1 MLYFKFFVILVL
13 LSIVIFTVGCESDNN
28 STPTNP
34 TVSKSKIRV
43 VHTSYDAPAVDVR
56 VDGAVAISGL
66 SYGESSGYTEVTS
79 GTRNVKVSP
88 AGSTTP
94 VVIEADLTIA
104 ANKEYTVYAVNTL
117 ASIEAIVSEDSR
129 TPNFS
134 KAKIRFVHASPDAP
148 AVDIKL
154 NNGSGPAVF
163 SNASFKDITSY
174 IEVDAGSYSFV
185 ATPTGSATEVIVF
198 DPIAIQN
205 GQVYTV
211 IAHGSLDNTD
221 NVPFAV
227 RVFIDNN
234 AGSTFADLTAATTNV
249 LVVHASPDAPGVDLL
264 LDGIVVNSQALPY
277 PDNTGYL
284 PVMAGTRS
292 IKVNASGTVTTVID
306 ATLALDPNVA
316 YSIFAAD
323 ILSNITPV
331 VLTDDLTAPASGKA
345 HVRFIHLSPNAPA
358 VDITLTDG
366 TVVFGDIEFKEST
379 AFTPLDAAS
388 YDLQV
393 RLAGTST
400 VVLNL
405 PGIVLEDGKI
415 YTVFAKGL
423 VNGNGDQALGAEIIV
438 NNQ

>member
-1 MLYFKFFVILVL
+1 MRYLKLFVLFVVL
-13 LSIVIFTVGCESDNN
+13 SLAIFTVGCESDNS

-34 TVSKSKIRV
+34 TASKSKVRV

-66 SYGESSGYTEVTS
+66 SYGESSGYAEVTS
-79 GTRNVKVSP
+79 GTRNIKVSP
-88 AGSTTP
+88 AGSPTP
-94 VVIEADLTIA
+94 VVIEADLTVA
-104 ANKEYTVYAVNTL
+104 ENKEYTVYAVNTL
-117 ASIEAIVSEDSR
+117 ASIEAIVSEDNR
-129 TPNFS
+129 TPNS
-134 KAKIRFVHASPDAP
+134 GKAKVRFLHASPDAP

-174 IEVDAGSYSFV
+174 IEVDAGSYRFV
-185 ATPTGSATEVIVF
+185 ATPSGSTAEVIVF
-198 DPIAIQN
+198 DPIAVQN

-221 NVPFAV
+221 TVPFAV

-234 AGSTFADLTAATTNV
+234 AGSAFADLTTATSNV

-264 LDGIVVNSQALPY
+264 VDGIVVNAQTLEY
-277 PDNTGYL
+277 PNNTGYL
-284 PVMAGTRS
+284 SPSAGTRN
-292 IKVNASGTVTTVID
+292 INVNVSGTSTTVID
-306 ATLALDPNVA
+306 ATLTLVPNAA
-316 YSIFAAD
+316 YTVFAAD
-323 ILSNITPV
+323 VVSNITPV
-331 VLTDDLTAPASGKA
+331 VFEDDLSAPASGKA
-345 HVRFIHLSPNAPA
+345 HVRFIHLSPDAPA

-400 VVLNL
+400 VALDL
-405 PGIVLEDGKI
+405 PGIVLTEGKI

-423 VNGNGDQALGAEIIV
+423 VSGNGDQALGAEIIT
-438 NNQ
+438 NN